1 MRTPVSHKTLNTIKM
16 RKLLI
21 VDDDAQTRRLLSAT
35 FGYDYEILQASDGVH
50 ALKIV
55 LEAQPDVVILDGRM
69 PGLDGLAVLG
79 AIKADPELA
88 GILVVMLTG
97 RGQFSDLERGVELGA
112 DAYFIK
118 PVSPAILKKWVWDNL
133 KPDESETLA
142 LPVES

>member
-1 MRTPVSHKTLNTIKM
+1 M